1 MLVVG
6 LVMAPSGS
14 IMMAAAPVSAKISA
28 TWGPKWS
35 LMLGALVVAT
45 GYCVGVFSMG
55 AVWQLVVI
63 SSVIGAGIGL
73 AYGAMTSLVMA
84 AVPASKTAS
93 ANSLNTLMRS
103 IGTSLSSA
111 VAGLVLAQLTTQLG
125 GVSIPA
131 QTAFQVVMGVGA
143 AAALAELAVAAFLP
157 SHRAAASSRGTAEYF
172 GITNIND
179 TMPARSETLPPWCR
193 DELKT
198 SWLCGG

>member
-1 MLVVG
+1 
-6 LVMAPSGS
+6 
-14 IMMAAAPVSAKISA
+14 
-28 TWGPKWS
+28 
-35 LMLGALVVAT
+35 
-45 GYCVGVFSMG
+45 MG

-131 QTAFQVVMGVGA
+131 QSAFQVVMGVGA
-143 AAALAELAVAAFLP
+143 GRGPRSTRRRSLPAESSCSRIESRYREMVRDHRFVRDHGGKIGPRSMAMWRVSALTVLP
-157 SHRAAASSRGTAEYF
+157 PYSSRGGSAAWLV
-172 GITNIND
+172 
-179 TMPARSETLPPWCR
+179 PANRS
-193 DELKT
+193 
-198 SWLCGG
+198 G